1 MASPIERLQQ
11 RTESPDERARVL
23 GMTDD
28 DADEVLDALSS
39 DTRRRVVRA
48 LFEEPATASELAD
61 RLDTSIQNLH
71 YHLTTLEESGL
82 VEPVETVYSAK
93 GNEMDVYAPASD
105 PLVFVGD
112 DDRFPVVERSLGNVV
127 TGLALLAGASLL
139 VQWGAERLLRPAIAA
154 SNNVGPASAASLDP
168 STTGTP
174 AWLLFEVLE
183 PGVVFFAGCLLV
195 AALVVT
201 AVGPGPDPGSG
212 R

>member
-1 MASPIERLQQ
+1 MSSPIERLQQ
-11 RTESPDERARVL
+11 RTASADEQARVL
-23 GMTDD
+23 EMAED

-71 YHLTTLEESGL
+71 YHLTNLEEVGL
-82 VEPVETVYSAK
+82 VEPIDTVYSAK
-93 GNEMDVYAPASD
+93 GNEMSVYAPASD

-112 DDRFPVVERSLGNVV
+112 DERFPLVERSLGGVV
-127 TGLALLAGASLL
+127 SGLALLAGASLL
-139 VQWGAERLLRPAIAA
+139 VQWGAKRLLRPAIAA
-154 SNNVGPASAASLDP
+154 SNNAGPASSVPLDP

-174 AWLLFEVLE
+174 TWLLFEVLE

-195 AALVVT
+195 AALVVRT
-201 AVGPGPDPGSG
+201 AEG
-212 R
+212 

>member
-11 RTESPDERARVL
+11 RTASADEQARVL
-23 GMTDD
+23 EMAED

-48 LFEEPATASELAD
+48 LFEEPATASELAG

-71 YHLTTLEESGL
+71 YHLTNLEEVGL
-82 VEPVETVYSAK
+82 VESIDTVYSAK
-93 GNEMDVYAPASD
+93 GNEMTVYAPASD

-112 DDRFPVVERSLGNVV
+112 DERFPLVERSLGGVV
-127 TGLALLAGASLL
+127 SGLALLAGASLL

-154 SNNVGPASAASLDP
+154 SNNVGPASSAPLDP
-168 STTGTP
+168 SATGTP
-174 AWLLFEVLE
+174 AWLVFEVLE

-195 AALVVT
+195 AALVVV
-201 AVGPGPDPGSG
+201 AAEN
-212 R
+212 